1 MRTVLV
7 VDAQRLAAI
16 GSVLGSESRAAI
28 VCGLMSG
35 TAHTGIELARH
46 VAISPS
52 TASEH
57 LAVLVDAGLVTVEAQ
72 GRHRYFALASPAT
85 AEVLEQ
91 LMELSTGIG
100 APPMPKLPAGMSF
113 ARSCYDHLAGEV
125 AVQVYDRLVE
135 RGHLDASAG
144 TVSVTDSGGRWF
156 EVLGIAHRSTTNRPA
171 ARRCLDWSQRQPHLG
186 GVTGAALL
194 DHMLHHRWFLRRGP
208 TRRAL
213 ELTPTGRRAL
223 ASHLDLEIP

>member
-1 MRTVLV
+1 MRTVLA
-7 VDAQRLAAI
+7 VDAHRLATI

-28 VCGLMSG
+28 VCALMSG
-35 TAHTGIELARH
+35 TAHTGTELARH
-46 VAISPS
+46 VGITPS

-57 LAVLVDAGLVTVEAQ
+57 LGVLVDAGLVIVEAQ

-91 LMELSTGIG
+91 LMDLPVGLG
-100 APPMPKLPAGMSF
+100 GPAMPKLPAGMSF

-125 AVQVYDRLVE
+125 AVQVFHRLVE
-135 RGHLDASAG
+135 RGHLGTCDGTVTVTSAG
-144 TVSVTDSGGRWF
+144 HEWF
-156 EVLGIAHRSTTNRPA
+156 DGLGIGHRPTSGRPA
-171 ARRCLDWSQRQPHLG
+171 ARSCLDWSQRRPHLG

-194 DHMLHHRWFLRRGP
+194 DHMLQHRWFLRRGA

-213 ELTPTGRRAL
+213 ELTATGRHAL
-223 ASHLDLEIP
+223 VTHLDLEIP